1 MIQTAAQALV
11 TKNRLPGMVLTDHHF
26 SLPLDHNQPNGQKI
40 AVYAREVVAP
50 QRENDNLPWLVF
62 FQGGPGFPAPRPM
75 TVHGW
80 LARALEN
87 YRVLLLDQRGT
98 GRSSPI
104 TFQTLAKFKSPSE
117 QAAYLSH
124 FRADSIIKDAE
135 HIRENLVGKT
145 EKWTGLGQSFGGFC
159 LTTYLSI
166 APEGLQAAIIT
177 GGLPP
182 LSASVDDI
190 YRATYKRSIEQN
202 KRYYRRYPN
211 DVDRVREVVDY
222 LKKHDVRMPAGGRLT
237 PERFLQSGL
246 AFGMTD
252 GFELL
257 HYRLEEAFVDGASGR
272 ELGYSFLQDMEYSQA
287 FDTNP
292 IYALLHEAIYCQG
305 TSSNWSAARVLG
317 EYPQF
322 STDRK
327 DDPIFFTG
335 EMVYPWMFESYPKLA
350 PMKEAAEILA
360 AKEDWPKIYDKEKL
374 NSCEVPVVAAVYYD
388 DMYVETS
395 YSEDTAAN
403 IGNIR
408 LWLTNELVHNA
419 IRAEG
424 YRVLDH
430 LLKMLNGEL

>member
-222 LKKHDVRMPAGGRLT
+222 LKQHDVRMPSGGLLT

-305 TSSNWSAARVLG
+305 SSSNWSAARVLD

-350 PMKEAAEILA
+350 PLKEAAEILA

-374 NSCEVPVVAAVYYD
+374 HSCEVPVVAAVYYD